1 MADNLLPGAT
11 IVSSRIGNLLYRTNK
26 GRLHQADH
34 PQEMIPAST
43 KLRRLLDKPN
53 HLIVCPGVYDGFSA
67 RVALEI
73 GFDALYMVSSH
84 SSS

>member
-1 MADNLLPGAT
+1 MADDLLPGAT
-11 IVSSRIGNLLYRTNK
+11 TVSSQVWNLLYQTEK
-26 GRLHQADH
+26 GVLHQADH
-34 PQEMIPAST
+34 PREMVPAST

-73 GFDALYMVSSH
+73 GFDAMYMVSYSC
-84 SSS
+84 S

>member
-11 IVSSRIGNLLYRTNK
+11 TVSSQVGNLLYQAKK
-26 GRLHQADH
+26 GLLHQADH
-34 PQEMIPAST
+34 PREMVPAST

-67 RVALEI
+67 RVALEV
-73 GFDALYMVSSH
+73 GFDALYMVSH